1 MTHIGED
8 LQFAYHCTT
17 YYQQKFLIV
26 YGIID
31 IFDALT
37 VKKYHSVSTV
47 LPLVSL
53 FNVA

>member
-1 MTHIGED
+1 MTRIGED
-8 LQFAYHCTT
+8 LQLAYHCKT
-17 YYQQKFLIV
+17 YYQQKILIV

-37 VKKYHSVSTV
+37 VKKYDSVSTI